1 MTLCKNKFSAGTS
14 DTAWIVALLLALL
27 CVVLLAAMVS
37 VQAADMQQMAQQ
49 RGDQILDM
57 LGPSGLFA
65 ILGSIVMVRAIR
77 ILWYFT
83 KRMSFLAGMII
94 SAIIGAGSAWAGAGA
109 DTAKEILAGAFLC
122 MIATPLT
129 YEIFKWV
136 LAIAYQNTKWKIWW
150 LLYLFLCP
158 KPLKQPASGD
168 ENQDGELTKFFT
180 EDKTEPKV

>member
-1 MTLCKNKFSAGTS
+1 MSKSSN
-14 DTAWIVALLLALL
+14 TAWIVALLLALL
-27 CVVLLAAMVS
+27 CVVLLAALVS
-37 VQAADMQQMAQQ
+37 VQAADIQQMAQQ

-65 ILGSIVMVRAIR
+65 ILGSVVMVRAIR

-83 KRMSFLAGMII
+83 KRMSFLTGMII

-109 DTAKEILAGAFLC
+109 DTTKEILAGAFLC

-129 YEIFKWV
+129 YEIFKWA
-136 LAIAYQNTKWKIWW
+136 LALAYQRTKWETWR

-158 KPLKQPASGD
+158 KPLQQSASVD
-168 ENQDGELTKFFT
+168 DSQDGELTKFFT

>member
-1 MTLCKNKFSAGTS
+1 MALWKNKFSAGTS

-27 CVVLLAAMVS
+27 CVVLLAALVS
-37 VQAADMQQMAQQ
+37 AQAADVQQMAQQ

-83 KRMSFLAGMII
+83 KRMSFLTGMII

-109 DTAKEILAGAFLC
+109 DTTKEILAGAFLC
-122 MIATPLT
+122 MIGTPLT
-129 YEIFKWV
+129 YEISKWAV
-136 LAIAYQNTKWKIWW
+136 ALAYQNTKWKIWW

-158 KPLKQPASGD
+158 KTLKTGAAEEQ
-168 ENQDGELTKFFT
+168 QDGELTQFFK
-180 EDKTEPKV
+180 EDKTEPKA